1 MEYMVRPENT
11 ARLTVTSK
19 PIMFRYKDLIDD
31 RGFLSV
37 WVWVCVRICIEVQE
51 NLHFGMSQGF
61 AGDEALHL
69 GLVDGVD

>member
-31 RGFLSV
+31 IRFLSML
-37 WVWVCVRICIEVQE
+37 VCVRICIEVQE
-51 NLHFGMSQGF
+51 NSHFGMSQGF